1 MDESEKAE
9 MEWVKCAQKG
19 VQENSDYKK
28 HKDQLGIV
36 VHRGRFAFPVLELSA
51 KNPIIL

>member
-1 MDESEKAE
+1 MDEIEKAE

-36 VHRGRFAFPVLELSA
+36 NYIGADSHFQC
-51 KNPIIL
+51 